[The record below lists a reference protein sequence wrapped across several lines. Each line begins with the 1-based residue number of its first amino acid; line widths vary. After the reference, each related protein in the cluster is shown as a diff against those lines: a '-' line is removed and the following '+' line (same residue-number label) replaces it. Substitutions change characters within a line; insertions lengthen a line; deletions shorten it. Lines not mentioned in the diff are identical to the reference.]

1 MAYWSSNNATAL
13 QRDKRLDLF
22 LQEAENSRKENIDA
36 KLQVTRQNL
45 PIFDKRAQILDLI
58 QKNQVVLIKGETGC
72 GKTTQVPQFIL
83 EDSIERGEGSVTNIL
98 VTQPR
103 RISAVSVANRV
114 SNERGENMG
123 QNSGRQVMN

>member
-1 MAYWSSNNATAL
+1 MAYWNNNKATAL
-13 QRDKRLDLF
+13 ERDKRLDLF
-22 LQEAENSRKENIDA
+22 LQEAENSRKEKVDA
-36 KLQVTRQNL
+36 KLQVTRQKL

-58 QKNQVVLIKGETGC
+58 RKNQVVLIKGESGC